1 MPPHRARTQRKV
13 ESGSPEDEQSMTD
26 REARSKKS
34 ALPMDARA
42 RNVSRATLAVV
53 LVMLSLWVAREFLA
67 SVGWAAVIAVTAWPL
82 YEQFAQSVGRS
93 SRSAVAPLVFT
104 LLVGVVL
111 FLPVGLA
118 AHRASQDIQAVSLS
132 VSHYRQH
139 GIPMPEWLP
148 NTPVIGTAVAQ
159 WWKNNLSDSRV
170 ITEWIGSPDVKN
182 DAAMTR
188 TLGVEFLYRFF
199 HFMVVLIALFG
210 FLRNGA
216 WIANRILDTA
226 DRLLGDP
233 GERLASRM
241 VDTIRGTVNGTI
253 LIAVVEGAL
262 IGVAYFAAGVPHA
275 LLFTLLTMAFAMVPF
290 GAWAVFTSASVLLLL
305 QGGSAG
311 AAASVF
317 VVGAAVMVIGDLFVW
332 AALVGGASRLPFL
345 LALIGIFGGLQTF
358 GLIGLFL
365 GPVILAA
372 LLTVWKEWLMPRPS

>member
-1 MPPHRARTQRKV
+1 
-13 ESGSPEDEQSMTD
+13 MTD

-82 YEQFAQSVGRS
+82 YEQFAKRLGRS

-210 FLRNGA
+210 FLKNGA

-275 LLFTLLTMAFAMVPF
+275 VLFTLLTMAFAMVPF

>member
-1 MPPHRARTQRKV
+1 MKA
-13 ESGSPEDEQSMTD
+13 S
-26 REARSKKS
+26 EARSKKS

-42 RNVSRATLAVV
+42 RNASRAILALV
-53 LVMLSLWVAREFLA
+53 LVMLSLWVARDFLA

-82 YEQFAQSVGRS
+82 YVQFDKRLLGRS
-93 SRSAVAPLVFT
+93 SGSAVAPLVFT

-139 GIPMPEWLP
+139 GIPVPDWLP
-148 NTPVIGTAVAQ
+148 NAPVIGTAVAQ

-188 TLGVEFLYRFF
+188 TLGVEFLSRFF

-210 FLRNGA
+210 FLKNGA
-216 WIANRILDTA
+216 WIAKRILDTA

-233 GERLASRM
+233 GEQLASRM

-253 LIAVVEGAL
+253 LLAVVEGAL
-262 IGVAYFAAGVPHA
+262 IGVVYFAAGVPHA
-275 LLFTLLTMAFAMVPF
+275 VLFTLLTMAFAMVPF
-290 GAWAVFTSASVLLLL
+290 GAWAVFISASLLLL
-305 QGGSAG
+305 FQGGT
-311 AAASVF
+311 AAAAATVF
-317 VVGAAVMVIGDLFVW
+317 IVGAAVMVIGDLFVW
-332 AALVGGASRLPFL
+332 AAIVGGASRLPFL

-372 LLTVWKEWLMPRPS
+372 LLTVWKEWLMPRPV

>member
-1 MPPHRARTQRKV
+1 
-13 ESGSPEDEQSMTD
+13 MTD

-34 ALPMDARA
+34 ALSMDARA
-42 RNVSRATLAVV
+42 RNASRAILAVI
-53 LVMLSLWVAREFLA
+53 LVMLALWVARDFLA

-82 YEQFAQSVGRS
+82 YVQFAKCLGRPS
-93 SRSAVAPLVFT
+93 GSIVPPLVFT
-104 LLVGVVL
+104 LLVALVL

-132 VSHYRQH
+132 VTHYRQH

-148 NTPVIGTAVAQ
+148 NIPVIGTPVAQ
-159 WWKNNLSDSRV
+159 WWKSNLSDSRV
-170 ITEWIGSPDVKN
+170 ITEWIGAPDVKN
-182 DAAMTR
+182 EAAMTR
-188 TLGVEFLYRFF
+188 ALGVEFLYRFF

-210 FLRNGA
+210 FLKNGA

-253 LIAVVEGAL
+253 LIALAEGAL
-262 IGVAYFAAGVPHA
+262 IGVIYFVAGVPHA
-275 LLFTLLTMAFAMVPF
+275 LLFTLLTMAFAMIPF
-290 GAWAVFTSASVLLLL
+290 GAWAVFTSASILLLL
-305 QGGSAG
+305 QGGSAV

-317 VVGAAVMVIGDLFVW
+317 AVGAAVMIIGDLFVW
-332 AALVGGASRLPFL
+332 AALVGGAARLPFL